1 LNADDFCPE
10 CRPKA
15 EKLLEKTRIL
25 EEFFNRQRERF
36 GVPLPSQP
44 EKPAVAIAVS
54 AKEASE

>member
-36 GVPLPSQP
+36 GLPAPSQP
-44 EKPAVAIAVS
+44 EKPTVAIAVA
-54 AKEASE
+54 AKEASS

>member
-1 LNADDFCPE
+1 MNADDFCPE

-36 GVPLPSQP
+36 GVPTPKQAG
-44 EKPAVAIAVS
+44 ETAVAIAVS